1 MALNGIGTVLRN
13 LNREIKKIKNDSLKG
28 LILVAIAIRRGMDEH
43 APTIPIDTGNLRA
56 SWFTD
61 SKHTMWGPSV
71 TMGFTAEYAFKVHEM
86 VGANFAGSPHLV
98 KRTKKGNVTAKTKK
112 YLRRKDAG
120 AKFFEASI
128 KREAPHALKT
138 IKGAAVIR

>member
-1 MALNGIGTVLRN
+1 MGLKGMDTVLRN
-13 LNREIKKIKNDSLKG
+13 LNRKIKKIENDSMKG
-28 LILVAIAIRRGMDEH
+28 LILVAKDIRRGMDKH
-43 APTIPIDTGNLRA
+43 DPKIPIDTGNLRA
-56 SWFTD
+56 SWFVD

-86 VGANFAGSPHLV
+86 VGVKFQRPGS
-98 KRTKKGNVTAKTKK
+98 
-112 YLRRKDAG
+112 G